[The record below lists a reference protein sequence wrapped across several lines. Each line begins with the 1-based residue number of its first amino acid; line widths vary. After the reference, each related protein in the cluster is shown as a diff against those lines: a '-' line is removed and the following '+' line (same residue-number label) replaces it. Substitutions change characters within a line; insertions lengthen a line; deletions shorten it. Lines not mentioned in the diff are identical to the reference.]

1 MNGNI
6 VHAPYRLKS
15 MNDLIQLPTPQFLI
29 ENWLL
34 ENTIA
39 MLVGDTGSF
48 KSTLALGIAVCV
60 QNSLPWHSLRTR
72 ACNVAIFNH
81 EDGSGFKTRYLANVD
96 HYEINEPALFWDSE
110 VPNLL
115 NTAEVDARI
124 SAMKDAGIGLVVI
137 DTLAHAMPG
146 ADENSAKEMGIAVDN
161 LIRIKKQLNATVLV
175 VRHTGKDPS
184 KGARGSSSLKAAV
197 DTEISVTASRGGVKL
212 NQRKQRHCRIVDPL
226 QLIAQEV
233 PIDGTSACILVTD
246 PGAGT
251 VVGDHHLKGKTAIGW
266 SLLNGLASENASVP
280 VESFV
285 HELRANDSFTAG
297 QKENGSFDK
306 AISRL
311 FNELTKRELI
321 TQSGDHLTLTG
332 RSI

>member
-1 MNGNI
+1 
-6 VHAPYRLKS
+6 
-15 MNDLIQLPTPQFLI
+15 MNDLQQLPIPRFLI
-29 ENWLL
+29 EDWLL

-48 KSTLALGIAVCV
+48 KSTLAIGIAVCI

-124 SAMKDAGIGLVVI
+124 SAMQDAGIGLVVI
-137 DTLAHAMPG
+137 DTLAHAIPG
-146 ADENSAKEMGIAVDN
+146 ADENSAKDMGVAISN
-161 LIRIKKQLNATVLV
+161 LIRIKQQLNATVLV
-175 VRHTGKDPS
+175 VHHTGKDAS

-212 NQRKQRHCRIVDPL
+212 NQRKQRHCRIGAPL
-226 QLIAQEV
+226 HLIAKEV
-233 PIDGTSACILVTD
+233 TINGTSACILVPD
-246 PGAGT
+246 LGAGI
-251 VVGDHHLKGKTAIGW
+251 VVGNHHLTGKTAVGW
-266 SLLNGLASENASVP
+266 SMLKGLAGKNGNVALDLYSC
-280 VESFV
+280 
-285 HELRANDSFTAG
+285 ELQGNESFTAG
-297 QKENGSFDK
+297 QTQTESFKK
-306 AISRL
+306 AFSRL
-311 FNELTKRELI
+311 LDVLSGYHLI
-321 TQSGDHLTLTG
+321 TVSGDQLTLTDQK
-332 RSI
+332 I

>member
-1 MNGNI
+1 MNGS
-6 VHAPYRLKS
+6 VFHAPYRLKS

-29 ENWLL
+29 EDWLL

-96 HYEINEPALFWDSE
+96 HYEINEPALFWDAE

-124 SAMKDAGIGLVVI
+124 SAMQDAGIGLVVI
-137 DTLAHAMPG
+137 DTLAHAIPG
-146 ADENSAKEMGIAVDN
+146 ADENSAKDMGVAISN
-161 LIRIKKQLNATVLV
+161 LIKIKQQLNATMLV
-175 VRHTGKDPS
+175 VHHTGKDAA

-197 DTEISVTASRGGVKL
+197 DTEITVKASRGKVTL
-212 NQRKQRHCRIVDPL
+212 NQSKQRHCRSGSPL
-226 QLIAQEV
+226 HLIAQEV
-233 PIDGTSACILVTD
+233 PVDSQTACILVPD
-246 PGAGT
+246 LEAGM
-251 VVGDHHLKGKTAIGW
+251 VVGNHRLTGKAAVGW
-266 SLLNGLASENASVP
+266 SMLKRLAGKNGSVP
-280 VESFV
+280 LDLYSC
-285 HELRANDSFTAG
+285 ELQGNESFTAG
-297 QKENGSFDK
+297 QTKPGSFNR
-306 AISRL
+306 AFSRL
-311 FNELTKRELI
+311 LDDLSDCELI
-321 TQSGDHLTLTG
+321 TVSGDQLTLTD
-332 RSI
+332 RKI

>member
-1 MNGNI
+1 
-6 VHAPYRLKS
+6 
-15 MNDLIQLPTPQFLI
+15 MNDLQQLPIPRFLI
-29 ENWLL
+29 EDWLL

-48 KSTLALGIAVCV
+48 KSTLAIGIAVCI

-137 DTLAHAMPG
+137 DTLAHAIPG
-146 ADENSAKEMGIAVDN
+146 ADENSAKDMGVAISN
-161 LIRIKKQLNATVLV
+161 LIRIKQHLNATVLV
-175 VRHTGKDPS
+175 VHHTGKDAS

-212 NQRKQRHCRIVDPL
+212 NQRKQRHCRIGAPL
-226 QLIAQEV
+226 HLIPQEM
-233 PIDGTSACILVTD
+233 PIDGASACILVSD
-246 PGAGT
+246 PEAGT
-251 VVGDHHLKGKTAIGW
+251 VVGGHHLKGKTAIGW
-266 SLLNGLASENASVP
+266 SLLNGLALENGNVP
-280 VESFV
+280 VKSFV
-285 HELRANDSFTAG
+285 LELRANDSFTAG
-297 QKENGSFDK
+297 QKETGSFDK

-311 FNELTKRELI
+311 FNELTKRKLI
-321 TQSGDHLTLTG
+321 THSGDHLTLTE